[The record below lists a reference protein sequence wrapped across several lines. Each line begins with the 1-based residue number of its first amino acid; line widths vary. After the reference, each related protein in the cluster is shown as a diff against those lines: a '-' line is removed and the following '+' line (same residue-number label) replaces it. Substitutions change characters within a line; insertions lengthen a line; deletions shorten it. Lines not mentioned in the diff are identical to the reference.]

1 LREGGVRDGHP
12 RGQRRSREEGA
23 LSDRGLD
30 GESGREGQARGRRA
44 RRRPVEA
51 LDDHQARGPRR
62 MRPRHRGDRREPR
75 RQEGS
80 LLHPRPGLRAARDL
94 LLEHLVADDHGDL
107 GGDRPSGPIRR
118 PPLLQPGAGHEARRG
133 RPHDRDLRGDRED
146 RLRFRD
152 LARQTADPRARQLGL
167 RGQPASR
174 SVSPRRGPGARRGRR
189 DPRGYRQGN
198 GAGVRPPDGA
208 AAPARFR
215 RARHDLRDR
224 RDHVQ
229 RVPGEALRAAAPL
242 EAHGAGGALRQENRP
257 RLLRVRRG
265 PMSGQLIRVETAEG
279 IRTLTVDRPEKLNA
293 LNAAV
298 QAELSARI
306 AEAETDPGLRCL
318 ILTGA
323 GEKAFIAGADIG
335 ELAKLTPVEGREHA
349 RRGQALLNRIERL
362 PVPTIAAINGY
373 AYGGGLEIAM
383 ACTLRVASENAK
395 MGLPETGL
403 GILPGYGGTQ
413 RMARLL
419 GTARA
424 AELILTAEKGITAAE
439 AHRLGLVN
447 RVFPAGGALAG
458 ALELA
463 RAISRNGPA
472 AVRYALEA
480 IRE

>member
-1 LREGGVRDGHP
+1 
-12 RGQRRSREEGA
+12 
-23 LSDRGLD
+23 
-30 GESGREGQARGRRA
+30 
-44 RRRPVEA
+44 
-51 LDDHQARGPRR
+51 
-62 MRPRHRGDRREPR
+62 
-75 RQEGS
+75 
-80 LLHPRPGLRAARDL
+80 
-94 LLEHLVADDHGDL
+94 
-107 GGDRPSGPIRR
+107 
-118 PPLLQPGAGHEARRG
+118 
-133 RPHDRDLRGDRED
+133 
-146 RLRFRD
+146 
-152 LARQTADPRARQLGL
+152 
-167 RGQPASR
+167 
-174 SVSPRRGPGARRGRR
+174 
-189 DPRGYRQGN
+189 
-198 GAGVRPPDGA
+198 
-208 AAPARFR
+208 
-215 RARHDLRDR
+215 
-224 RDHVQ
+224 
-229 RVPGEALRAAAPL
+229 
-242 EAHGAGGALRQENRP
+242 
-257 RLLRVRRG
+257 
-265 PMSGQLIRVETAEG
+265 MSGQLIRVETAEG

-480 IRE
+480 IREGVEMPLWEGLSYEATLFGLCAATEDMREGMNAFLEKRPAKFTGR